1 MTLELCK
8 TIAKEVSF
16 DDHTIGLCPQTQVR
30 AFPLELAQKLE
41 LESYNVRVW
50 NIFTFIEMIY
60 PQIWKK
66 KHSWK
71 ASKPLARNALLK
83 TVNSVSRDSQWKTLR
98 FEENKINC
106 FRRDQSLCILSDL
119 LYSWKLWSWKFIKPR
134 CNGGRR
140 WTFKGNSAFVIL
152 SDVID
157 FAMLP
162 TQSFWRETV
171 LLLDVMWPRGKQW
184 VWRAVGEK
192 FPAI

>member
-1 MTLELCK
+1 MFVWKILNFYQKHVVYCLFQIHLVECWMTLELCQ

-16 DDHTIGLCPQTQVR
+16 DGHTTGLCPQTQVR

-83 TVNSVSRDSQWKTLR
+83 TMNSVSRDSQWKTLR

-140 WTFKGNSAFVIL
+140 STFKGNSA
-152 SDVID
+152 
-157 FAMLP
+157 
-162 TQSFWRETV
+162 
-171 LLLDVMWPRGKQW
+171 LLYSLMS
-184 VWRAVGEK
+184 
-192 FPAI
+192 